1 MDAPPGVTTSRMPP
15 ARPRAIATDLDGTLL
30 RNDGSVSPR
39 TVAALEAAAAQGIP
53 TILVTARP
61 PRWLHDL
68 TALVGAHGI
77 AICGNG
83 AFVYDVAARHVVE
96 SHVFDGAQ
104 LASVVD
110 DLRAHI
116 PGVMIA
122 AECPSG
128 LWVEPGWPNPH
139 RESDAQR
146 RAGPIEELLAS
157 DRPEDGIGKLLGLV
171 RGWST
176 ADFLAAVQDSV
187 GDRAV
192 LAYSG
197 AFGLAELN
205 PPGVTKAAGLA
216 RWCAEHVIPAQEVWA
231 FGDMPNDLPMLQ
243 WAGRSFAVANA
254 DPEVLATATDRCAAN
269 EADGVAQVIELM
281 LGS

>member
-1 MDAPPGVTTSRMPP
+1 MPA
-15 ARPRAIATDLDGTLL
+15 ARPRVIATDLDGTLL
-30 RNDGSVSPR
+30 RSDGTVSAR
-39 TVAALEAAAAQGIP
+39 TLSALEAAAAQGIP
-53 TILVTARP
+53 TLLVTARP
-61 PRWLHDL
+61 PRWLHGLSDL
-68 TALVGAHGI
+68 IGAHGI

-83 AFVYDVAARHVVE
+83 AFVYDVAARRVVE
-96 SHVFDGAQ
+96 AHLFDRDE
-104 LASVVD
+104 LAAVVA

-139 RESDAQR
+139 READAHR
-146 RAGPIEELLAS
+146 RAGAIEELLAS
-157 DRPEDGIGKLLGLV
+157 EHPDDGVGKLLGLA
-171 RGWST
+171 RGRST
-176 ADFLAAVQDSV
+176 ADFLAAVRASV

-216 RWCAEHVIPAQEVWA
+216 RWCDEHGIRAAEVWA
-231 FGDMPNDLPMLQ
+231 FGDMPNDLPMLR

-254 DPEVLATATDRCAAN
+254 DDEVLAAASDRCPAN
-269 EADGVAQVIELM
+269 DEDGVAQIIEQV
-281 LGS
+281 LGG

>member
-1 MDAPPGVTTSRMPP
+1 MPA

-30 RNDGSVSPR
+30 RSDGSVSPR
-39 TVAALEAAAAQGIP
+39 TIAALEAAAAQGIP
-53 TILVTARP
+53 AILVTARP
-61 PRWLHDL
+61 PRWLHGLSD
-68 TALVGAHGI
+68 LVGAHGI

-83 AFVYDVAARHVVE
+83 AFVYDVAARRVLEAHLFDRDQLTAVV
-96 SHVFDGAQ
+96 G
-104 LASVVD
+104 

-139 RESDAQR
+139 READAHR
-146 RAGPIEELLAS
+146 RAGPIEDLLAS
-157 DRPEDGIGKLLGLV
+157 EHPEDGVGKLLGLAK
-171 RGWST
+171 GLT
-176 ADFLAAVQDSV
+176 TGDFLAAVRASV
-187 GDRAV
+187 GERAV

-216 RWCAEHVIPAQEVWA
+216 RWCADHGIPAQEVWA
-231 FGDMPNDLPMLQ
+231 FGDMPNDLPMLR

-254 DPEVLATATDRCAAN
+254 DPEVLAVASDHCPAN
-269 EADGVAQVIELM
+269 DEDGVAQVIERALD
-281 LGS
+281 G